1 MRKPKRSRK
10 IVIEGEQAVRLEE
23 LARRWGTTPT
33 EALRRALDQA
43 FVGRGAMVALQAGL
57 IFLENMEFKKP
68 TELKPEEKPDPQ
80 MNTAMDWAGKRDAA
94 TTEDLRAIVQ
104 NVRTRRRPRRR
115 L

>member
-1 MRKPKRSRK
+1 MKRRR
-10 IVIEGEQAVRLEE
+10 IIIEGEQAVRLEE

-68 TELKPEEKPDPQ
+68 TELKPKEKPDPQ
-80 MNTAMDWAGKRDAA
+80 IVRWCCRCRIRCCSTWAR
-94 TTEDLRAIVQ
+94 
-104 NVRTRRRPRRR
+104 NVR
-115 L
+115 

>member
-1 MRKPKRSRK
+1 MKRRR
-10 IVIEGEQAVRLEE
+10 IIIEGEQAVRLEE

-68 TELKPEEKPDPQ
+68 KDVAAIEQAAEHLPTH
-80 MNTAMDWAGKRDAA
+80 AG
-94 TTEDLRAIVQ
+94 
-104 NVRTRRRPRRR
+104 TRRGRSGP
-115 L
+115 